1 MFSVYHILHMNFGKL
16 IRKSRLQAQA
26 GDRNYSLRKTAE
38 RVGIQPSYLSKIERG
53 ELPPPGEEVICKLA
67 KDLGLDTDIML
78 AMAGKVSSELLEV
91 IRSRPELFAMLLR
104 ELKSAPDHAVLKL
117 VREVR
122 DGQW

>member
-1 MFSVYHILHMNFGKL
+1 MKFGKL
-16 IRKSRLQAQA
+16 IRKSRLQARS

-38 RVGIQPSYLSKIERG
+38 RIGIQPSYLSKIERG
-53 ELPPPGEEVICKLA
+53 ELPPPGEEVICKLSE
-67 KDLGLDTDIML
+67 DLGLDADVML

-91 IRSRPELFAMLLR
+91 IRSRPELFAELLR

-122 DGQW
+122 DGEW